1 MNLYPF
7 TVSATNKKRIG
18 AVALVLVILFAFGL
32 RLGHPHDGLK
42 NALGSAQSGIV
53 LYKKGADLSTG
64 AKVMVNMDAPAKSPI
79 IAFIV
84 KTNGKSVDIQ
94 SGANVETVKSS
105 QIYGKLIAVI
115 PFIGQVLSVIG
126 L

>member
-7 TVSATNKKRIG
+7 TVSGKMQKRLG

-53 LYKKGADLSTG
+53 LYKRGADLSTG
-64 AKVMVNMDAPAKSPI
+64 AKVMVNMKAPAKSPI

-84 KTNGKSVDIQ
+84 KTNGESVDIQ

-105 QIYGKLIAVI
+105 QVYGKLIAVI

>member
-1 MNLYPF
+1 
-7 TVSATNKKRIG
+7 
-18 AVALVLVILFAFGL
+18 
-32 RLGHPHDGLK
+32 
-42 NALGSAQSGIV
+42 
-53 LYKKGADLSTG
+53 
-64 AKVMVNMDAPAKSPI
+64 MDAPAKSPI

-84 KTNGKSVDIQ
+84 KTNGDSVDIQ

>member
-1 MNLYPF
+1 VN
-7 TVSATNKKRIG
+7 ATNQKRIG

-84 KTNGKSVDIQ
+84 KTNGESVDIQ
-94 SGANVETVKSS
+94 SGANVETVKIS